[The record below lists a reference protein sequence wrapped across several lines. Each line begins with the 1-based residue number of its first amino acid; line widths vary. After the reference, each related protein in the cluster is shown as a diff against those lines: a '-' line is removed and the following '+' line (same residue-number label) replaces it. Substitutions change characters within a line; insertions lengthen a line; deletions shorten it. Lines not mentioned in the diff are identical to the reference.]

1 VFGSFERYIAQR
13 EAAEVELARE
23 GVVQVRADQLQRS
36 AQSVSVTAL
45 MHVHRVPYSH

>member
-1 VFGSFERYIAQR
+1 MFGSFERYIAQR

-23 GVVQVRADQLQRS
+23 GVVQVRAERG

-45 MHVHRVPYSH
+45 MHVHRVPHSH